1 MRIDRLKISNFRGIE
16 HREIEFHP
24 EFTLLLG
31 ENGSGKTSI
40 LSAVAV
46 ALSVFG
52 ATKLGRGWRK
62 IEEHEVREVL
72 TMEGERQMQPKAPQT
87 QITATG
93 QIGGLSKTTW
103 TRLKKSKASNTV
115 NVWANK
121 AVDALGNLIQSA
133 NAHEMP
139 LPMLAYYGA
148 GRNWLPSNERV
159 AVEFP
164 DLKER
169 REDGYYDC
177 LNERVRT
184 KDLLKWFVREAA
196 ARDDRGQFRQSY
208 HAVLSALR
216 SCIPGIENIRYD
228 TTIQQPVITIEGKT
242 TRFTNLSDG
251 QRCMAATVADMAIR
265 AVTLNSY
272 LLPPPKKGRKVD
284 PEIVLRET
292 PGVVLI
298 DELDVHLHPK
308 WQRQVITDLRRTFP
322 KIQFICSSH
331 SALLIQELKANEIV
345 RLDGAIP
352 PDWGGENSVEDI
364 LEDVQGV
371 DVPQQSKR
379 ATDLARATERYFKL
393 IKQNGKV
400 KPAEMAEAEYEYRRA
415 SEGFTTEP
423 GLTAILKL
431 EALAAM
437 KTAKKKS

>member
-1 MRIDRLKISNFRGIE
+1 MRIDKLSIHNFRGIE

-40 LSAVAV
+40 LSAAAV

-62 IEEHEVREVL
+62 VEEHEVREVL
-72 TMEGERQMQPKAPQT
+72 EMEGERPMQRKTTQT
-87 QITATG
+87 QITAKG
-93 QIGGLSKTTW
+93 QIGMAKTTW
-103 TRLKKSKASNTV
+103 TRLKRSKASNTV
-115 NVWANK
+115 NVWINK
-121 AVDALGNLIQSA
+121 AVDALGDLIRSA
-133 NAHEMP
+133 DEHETP

-159 AVEFP
+159 AVELP
-164 DLKER
+164 DSRER

-196 ARDDRGQFRQSY
+196 ARDDKGNFRQSY
-208 HAVLSALR
+208 HAVVSALR
-216 SCIPGIENIRYD
+216 SCIPGIEDIRYD
-228 TTIQQPVITIEGKT
+228 TKIQQPVITIGGKT

-272 LLPPPKKGRKVD
+272 LLPEPKRGRKVD
-284 PEIVLRET
+284 PAIVLRET

-331 SALLIQELKANEIV
+331 SALLIQELRAEEIV
-345 RLDGAIP
+345 RLDGEIP
-352 PDWGGENSVEDI
+352 ADWAGENSVEDI
-364 LEDVQGV
+364 LEEVQGV

-379 ATDLARATERYFKL
+379 ATELARATERYFTL
-393 IKQNGKV
+393 IKKNGKT
-400 KPAEMAEAEYEYRRA
+400 KPQELAEAEYEYRRA
-415 SEGFTTEP
+415 SEGFTSEP
-423 GLTAILKL
+423 GLNAVLKL

-437 KTAKKKS
+437 TAAKKKS